1 MQGIETRYFWHG
13 HHLFGIHSLM
23 KRAWNGLLYC
33 MHGSRPFWTAI
44 LGEVRFYLLERT
56 DAVLAGRGK
65 CDFGLVI
72 FELKTL
78 KICDFSIYIIVVLG
92 TRGIEW

>member
-1 MQGIETRYFWHG
+1 MVIFLQQASRLTTSTIRAALD
-13 HHLFGIHSLM
+13 LFG
-23 KRAWNGLLYC
+23 
-33 MHGSRPFWTAI
+33 RPFENLRTDW
-44 LGEVRFYLLERT
+44 EERT
-56 DAVLAGRGK
+56 PFWGK